1 MPRTADIKPRPT
13 GKVRTVPLWDFVEQA
28 YLDYSMYVILDRAL
42 PSVCDGLKPVQ
53 RRIVYAMLE
62 LGLNAQAKPKKSAR
76 TIGDVI
82 GKYHPHG
89 DTACYEAMVLMAQS
103 FNYRYPLVD
112 GQGNWGSVDDPK
124 SFAAMR
130 YTEARL
136 TAYTKTLV
144 DELGQG
150 TVEWRHNFDGTLDEP
165 EILPARL
172 PNLLLNGTSGIAVGM
187 STDIPPHNLEEV
199 TAACIQLL
207 DKKRTSLEEIMQHIQ
222 GPDFPGG
229 GEIVSSREDILNA
242 YQTGKGMLRLRATYE
257 LEKKEIV
264 ITALPYQV
272 SVTRVMEQI
281 AAQVHAKKLPIIKDL
296 RDESDEEKLVRLII
310 VPHGKRIDTEALMS
324 HLFATTDLE
333 RNYRLNFNVIGI
345 DGKPQVKPL
354 RQLLNEWL
362 GFRKQTT
369 RRRLVWRLEQIVRSM
384 EELEGFKI
392 AYLNLDEVIQII
404 RESDEPKPTLMKRFK
419 LSELQ
424 AQAILEI
431 RLRQLAKLEQ
441 IKIEQKYQSLME
453 ERKGIEKCLSSEA
466 RLKTLIKKE
475 LKADVK
481 AYGDARRTALVEK
494 PQARVIEQ
502 TRLVTAEPITIILS
516 KMGWVKAVK
525 SHEIEPRES
534 NYRSG
539 DEFLSYARGNNQE
552 YVFFLDSSGRGY
564 CLSAHSLSAAHRYG
578 EPLSSRVTPPEGAHF
593 IAVMTGK
600 PDDRYL
606 LASDHGY
613 ALQICLRDL
622 SARGKNGKQILNLG
636 KGQTALAAADI
647 VATDSMAVAITSAA
661 YLLAVPI
668 EEIPI
673 LSKGRGNKLI
683 NIPKARLTAGEET
696 LNFVACISPRQQL
709 LLHVG
714 RRRKRITFDD
724 LSHYQG
730 KRGQRGRKL
739 PVGYRTVN
747 YVEVGSL

>member
-1 MPRTADIKPRPT
+1 
-13 GKVRTVPLWDFVEQA
+13 
-28 YLDYSMYVILDRAL
+28 
-42 PSVCDGLKPVQ
+42 
-53 RRIVYAMLE
+53 
-62 LGLNAQAKPKKSAR
+62 
-76 TIGDVI
+76 
-82 GKYHPHG
+82 
-89 DTACYEAMVLMAQS
+89 
-103 FNYRYPLVD
+103 
-112 GQGNWGSVDDPK
+112 
-124 SFAAMR
+124 MR

-207 DKKRTSLEEIMQHIQ
+207 DKKRTSLEEIMQHIK

-310 VPHGKRIDTEALMS
+310 VPQGKRIDTEALMS

-431 RLRQLAKLEQ
+431 R
-441 IKIEQKYQSLME
+441 
-453 ERKGIEKCLSSEA
+453 
-466 RLKTLIKKE
+466 
-475 LKADVK
+475 
-481 AYGDARRTALVEK
+481 
-494 PQARVIEQ
+494 P
-502 TRLVTAEPITIILS
+502 
-516 KMGWVKAVK
+516 
-525 SHEIEPRES
+525 
-534 NYRSG
+534 
-539 DEFLSYARGNNQE
+539 
-552 YVFFLDSSGRGY
+552 
-564 CLSAHSLSAAHRYG
+564 
-578 EPLSSRVTPPEGAHF
+578 
-593 IAVMTGK
+593 
-600 PDDRYL
+600 
-606 LASDHGY
+606 
-613 ALQICLRDL
+613 
-622 SARGKNGKQILNLG
+622 
-636 KGQTALAAADI
+636 QTA
-647 VATDSMAVAITSAA
+647 
-661 YLLAVPI
+661 
-668 EEIPI
+668 
-673 LSKGRGNKLI
+673 R
-683 NIPKARLTAGEET
+683 
-696 LNFVACISPRQQL
+696 
-709 LLHVG
+709 
-714 RRRKRITFDD
+714 
-724 LSHYQG
+724 
-730 KRGQRGRKL
+730 
-739 PVGYRTVN
+739 
-747 YVEVGSL
+747 